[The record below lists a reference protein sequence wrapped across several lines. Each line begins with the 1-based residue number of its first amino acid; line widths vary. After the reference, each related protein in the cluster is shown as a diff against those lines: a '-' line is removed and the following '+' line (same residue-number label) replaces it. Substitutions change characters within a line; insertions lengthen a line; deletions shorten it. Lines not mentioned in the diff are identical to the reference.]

1 MRNGRRAEKDD
12 EAILDQ
18 RRRATARAQTKR
30 RRNPRRDFVE
40 FVNVPIWW
48 ASAAAKA
55 AGSPAMLV
63 CVRLLHLAWK
73 ANYKQFTVPNGWLV
87 QRGVSR
93 DTKARVLRELEKAKL
108 ISIDWG
114 NGRAFR
120 ITMNVL

>member
-18 RRRATARAQTKR
+18 RRRVTARAQTKR

-63 CVRLLHLAWK
+63 CVRLLDPEVG
-73 ANYKQFTVPNGWLV
+73 TG
-87 QRGVSR
+87 G
-93 DTKARVLRELEKAKL
+93 
-108 ISIDWG
+108 
-114 NGRAFR
+114 
-120 ITMNVL
+120 